1 MSHLTVATL
10 ALQTLDQHQIDP
22 HQLLRRLHRL
32 KTNQSYL
39 DEQTQ
44 TRWIFIAR
52 QRSRLF
58 LLAKPD
64 DTITAYQDVLSI
76 SLT

>member
-1 MSHLTVATL
+1 MSQSIATL
-10 ALQTLDQHQIDP
+10 ALQTLDQHNIDP
-22 HQLLRRLHRL
+22 QQLLRRLHDL

-44 TRWIFIAR
+44 TRWTFIAR

-58 LLAKPD
+58 LLAKSD
-64 DTITAYQDVLSI
+64 DTVDIYQDVISI
-76 SLT
+76 SLK

>member
-1 MSHLTVATL
+1 MSRQTHATN

-22 HQLLRRLHRL
+22 QQLLRRLHDQ
-32 KTNQSYL
+32 KINQSYL

-44 TRWIFIAR
+44 TRWIFMAR

-64 DTITAYQDVLSI
+64 DNHTPYQDILSM
-76 SLT
+76 SLK